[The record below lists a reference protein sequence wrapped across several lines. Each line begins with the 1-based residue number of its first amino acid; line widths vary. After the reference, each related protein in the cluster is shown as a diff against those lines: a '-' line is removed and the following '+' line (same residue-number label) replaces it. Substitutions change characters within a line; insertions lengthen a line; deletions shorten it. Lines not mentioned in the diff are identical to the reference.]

1 MDKKPKPTK
10 ESFNVNIKNNRF
22 ILKLFG
28 EMNHEYINIEKDEIL
43 TISKTKIDNF
53 EKKGQI
59 SKWQFSLDQIYSHD
73 TTFEE
78 LYENEIENNDFLHEF
93 NNEPQYRT
101 ITFIG
106 DRNDGLTEEPYK
118 GFIVKC
124 IKECLNDMNDK
135 IIKKED
141 EYTLVPIV
149 SFYEINK
156 AYAIDYFKIISD
168 SNNLDNKDKNNSNI
182 INTPKLNYYE
192 DDIIVNDISQIQI
205 STENEF
211 ISLLN
216 LTKKNVDFYK
226 FSKWEMI
233 SQDESLTQIITLKLL
248 KSNTNEC
255 YSKINFVLYKAYEI
269 LDDIYSDNDEN
280 RDNRDNISNVSLGL
294 KKSMLINQ
302 VKKNKTKN
310 NIYNLYTKDNYA
322 FFRGI
327 QNKINYRIS
336 YILKYIKDT
345 LTKGVNLFIV
355 LLPCEYQYL
364 LLIHDLLDNIN
375 MRRLII
381 ENIIVD
387 DPDNNS
393 NSGFGELYKFENNS
407 ELNDVENVEN
417 LEKNEDYKND
427 EVSSFQSF
435 SKNNSINT
443 NISSMFC
450 NEGKNK
456 NILYNSYM
464 FNEYTQPKKK
474 RMELNIERLRKIN
487 DKTNIIKLFELF
499 DKLEIN
505 DYEFSDN

>member
-59 SKWQFSLDQIYSHD
+59 SKWQFSLDQIYSQD

-93 NNEPQYRT
+93 NNESQYRT

-106 DRNDGLTEEPYK
+106 DRNDDLTEEPYK
-118 GFIVKC
+118 GFICKC
-124 IKECLNDMNDK
+124 IKECLNDINDK
-135 IIKKED
+135 KLNKED
-141 EYTLVPIV
+141 EYSLVPIV

-156 AYAIDYFKIISD
+156 AYAIDYFKKISD
-168 SNNLDNKDKNNSNI
+168 LNNSDNKDKKTSNI
-182 INTPKLNYYE
+182 INNPKLNYYE
-192 DDIIVNDISQIQI
+192 DDIIINDINQIKI
-205 STENEF
+205 SNENEF
-211 ISLLN
+211 ISLIN

-226 FSKWEMI
+226 FNKWEMI

-269 LDDIYSDNDEN
+269 LDDIESDNE
-280 RDNRDNISNVSLGL
+280 DNRNNISNINLGL
-294 KKSMLINQ
+294 KKSMIINQ
-302 VKKNKTKN
+302 AKKNKTKN

-345 LTKGVNLFIV
+345 LTKGDNLFIV

-375 MRRLII
+375 MRKLII

-387 DPDNNS
+387 DPDNTS
-393 NSGFGELYKFENNS
+393 NNGFGDFYKFENNS
-407 ELNDVENVEN
+407 ELNDAENNEN
-417 LEKNEDYKND
+417 FDKNENDKND

-443 NISSMFC
+443 NISSVFC

-456 NILYNSYM
+456 NFLYNSCM
-464 FNEYTQPKKK
+464 FNEFTQPKKK
-474 RMELNIERLRKIN
+474 RMEFNIERLRKID

-505 DYEFSDN
+505 EYEFSDN

>member
-1 MDKKPKPTK
+1 MGIIY
-10 ESFNVNIKNNRF
+10 FIK
-22 ILKLFG
+22 
-28 EMNHEYINIEKDEIL
+28 
-43 TISKTKIDNF
+43 
-53 EKKGQI
+53 
-59 SKWQFSLDQIYSHD
+59 
-73 TTFEE
+73 
-78 LYENEIENNDFLHEF
+78 
-93 NNEPQYRT
+93 
-101 ITFIG
+101 IT
-106 DRNDGLTEEPYK
+106 
-118 GFIVKC
+118 
-124 IKECLNDMNDK
+124 
-135 IIKKED
+135 
-141 EYTLVPIV
+141 
-149 SFYEINK
+149 
-156 AYAIDYFKIISD
+156 
-168 SNNLDNKDKNNSNI
+168 
-182 INTPKLNYYE
+182 
-192 DDIIVNDISQIQI
+192 NDISQIQI

-280 RDNRDNISNVSLGL
+280 RENRDNISNISLGL
-294 KKSMLINQ
+294 KKSMVINQ

-387 DPDNNS
+387 DKDKNS
-393 NSGFGELYKFENNS
+393 NSGFGEFYKFEKNS

-417 LEKNEDYKND
+417 LEKNENDKND